1 MKTIF
6 RSLFLIL
13 SVAAITGCATNRG
26 ILDVATEVGENP
38 ESGVA
43 VKFHRVSDNREFFM
57 APPEANMPSLKGGE
71 IGNKAITSRA
81 IARKRNSFG
90 QALGDILLPEGDTV
104 AGLVEEQ
111 LTDSFR
117 DSGYRVVVEGDADF
131 TDAIPL
137 DIDIDKFWGWFQP
150 GFWQI
155 KLQYET
161 LIRLKG
167 PLGPYVDGKEYQNK
181 TELGAQAA
189 SGKNWLKAIQLNLNE
204 IAADVETDLEASQ

>member
-1 MKTIF
+1 MKTVF
-6 RSLFLIL
+6 RSLIL
-13 SVAAITGCATNRG
+13 VLCAAAITGCATNRG
-26 ILDVATEVGENP
+26 VLDVATEVDENP
-38 ESGVA
+38 ETGVA

-57 APPEANMPSLKGGE
+57 APPQANMPSLKGGE
-71 IGNKAITSRA
+71 IGNEAITSRA
-81 IARKRNSFG
+81 IARKRNTFG

-117 DSGYRVVVEGDADF
+117 DSGYRVVAEDDADF
-131 TDAIPL
+131 ADAIPL

-167 PLGPYVDGKEYQNK
+167 PLGPFEDGKTYENK
-181 TELGAQAA
+181 TELGVQAA
-189 SGKNWLKAIQLNLNE
+189 SGKNWLKAIQLNLDE
-204 IAADVETDLEASQ
+204 IAGDVEADLKTAQ